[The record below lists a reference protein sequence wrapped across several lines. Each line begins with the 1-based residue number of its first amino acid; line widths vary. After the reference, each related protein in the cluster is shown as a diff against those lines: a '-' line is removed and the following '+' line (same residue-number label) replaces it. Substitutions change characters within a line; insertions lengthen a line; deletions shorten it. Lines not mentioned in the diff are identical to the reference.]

1 MSDQARLWK
10 IIPMEMVSLD
20 DTETP
25 GWVWELRFWIGQL
38 VFWGTL
44 LLAQFLLLLP
54 KFAPEASSLE
64 RWMAI
69 LVRHAVSV
77 PMSLCLRRAFR
88 YLSTRPWGLA
98 RKISVGAVCIVA
110 AAVIDTLVF
119 QWVLYKFFASLAV
132 LYRGDYV
139 QAYLVLFFR
148 LMIYVVWSL
157 LYVGFILRNQLRSAD
172 LRIERAEASLRQSE
186 LSRLQTQLQP
196 HFLFNALTCILACRN
211 DPDAVEKVTVGLSE
225 HLRFCM
231 QPQTGFSPLSRE
243 LTALERYLD
252 VERMRFRERLS
263 CQVSC
268 TPEARIALVPP
279 LILSPLLENALKHG
293 QRTCGDSRLEIEVDC
308 RTVDRELIIS
318 VRNSGSWI
326 QPEQSG
332 RRGLGL
338 ENLKGRMR
346 LLRIP
351 GFSLEYS
358 HVDHFVTACIRLS
371 LDAEAAQFR
380 RV

>member
-1 MSDQARLWK
+1 MSHRARFWK
-10 IIPMEMVSLD
+10 IIPMEVVSLD

-25 GWVWELRFWIGQL
+25 AWVWEVRFWIGQIL
-38 VFWGTL
+38 FWGTFL
-44 LLAQFLLLLP
+44 LVQWFLLLP
-54 KFAPEASSLE
+54 RFAPEAGSLE
-64 RWMAI
+64 RWNAM
-69 LVRHAVSV
+69 LLRHVVSM
-77 PMSLCLRRAFR
+77 PLTLCLRRAFR
-88 YLSTRPWGLA
+88 YLATRPWGLA
-98 RKISVGAVCIVA
+98 RKLCAGAACIVGA
-110 AAVIDTLVF
+110 AVLDTLIF
-119 QWVLYKFFASLAV
+119 QWLFQTFFSNLIVLYV
-132 LYRGDYV
+132 GDYI

-157 LYVGFILRNQLRSAD
+157 LYVGFILRSQLRSAD

-186 LSRLQTQLQP
+186 LTRLQAQLQP

-211 DPDAVEKVTVGLSE
+211 DPDAVEKVTIGLSE

-231 QPQTGFSPLSRE
+231 QPHTGFAPLSRE

-252 VERMRFRERLS
+252 VERMRFGERLS

-268 TPEARIALVPP
+268 TPAARIALVPP
-279 LILSPLLENALKHG
+279 LILSPLIENALKHG
-293 QRTCGDSRLEIEVDC
+293 QRTCGDSRLDIEIAC
-308 RTVDRELIIS
+308 QTVDRELIIS

-332 RRGLGL
+332 RRGMGL

-358 HVDHFVTACIRLS
+358 HADHFVTACIRMS
-371 LDAEAAQFR
+371 LDSEAAQSS